1 LHHHGLQQ
9 ATASTTS
16 NNNNLA
22 SSKVLISLDSDTTNT
37 TGRSP
42 SSRFALRVGKFL
54 VKIWANQPT
63 LSMQVKTACNFV
75 ASNAL
80 LVTNIQI
87 TGGI

>member
-1 LHHHGLQQ
+1 M
-9 ATASTTS
+9 TISD
-16 NNNNLA
+16 
-22 SSKVLISLDSDTTNT
+22 SKQSLKE
-37 TGRSP
+37 
-42 SSRFALRVGKFL
+42 VKIL

-80 LVTNIQI
+80 LVANIQI